1 VETYTRE
8 GLTFDVTD
16 IGPTDG
22 RVVVLLH
29 GFPEDRHCW
38 DRIGPAL
45 AAAGYRVIAP
55 DQRGYSPGARPPG
68 RRAYTMKK
76 LRDDVLALADVAG
89 AARFD
94 VVGHDW
100 GGAVA
105 WDLAANVPERIRS
118 LTSLSTPHPRA
129 LQSVLLRS
137 TQLLHSWY
145 VLFFQLPYVPEA
157 VMRRT
162 GRDRAS
168 RALVKGGLDADTAGR
183 YAERIA
189 GPGSITAPINWYRGL
204 PLGGRQPT
212 PEVKVPT
219 LYVWS
224 DRDIYLTRAAAEATS
239 RYVTGR
245 YRFEVL
251 TGTSHWIP
259 TAAADAV
266 TPMILSHLADSE

>member
-38 DRIGPAL
+38 DRIAPGL
-45 AAAGYRVIAP
+45 AGAGYRVIAP

-68 RRAYTMKK
+68 RRAYTVKK
-76 LRDDVLALADVAG
+76 LRLDVLALADVAG
-89 AARFD
+89 ATRFD

-100 GGAVA
+100 GGLVA
-105 WDLAANVPERIRS
+105 WDLAANFPERIRS

-129 LQSVLLRS
+129 VQSVVLRS
-137 TQLLHSWY
+137 TQLFHSWY
-145 VLFFQLPYVPEA
+145 MLFFQLPYIPEA
-157 VMRRT
+157 AMRWT
-162 GRDRAS
+162 GPERATK
-168 RALVKGGLDADTAGR
+168 ALTKGGLDPDTAAR
-183 YAERIA
+183 YAERLTNPA
-189 GPGSITAPINWYRGL
+189 SSTAPLNWYRGL
-204 PLGGRQPT
+204 PLGGRRPT
-212 PEVKVPT
+212 PDVKVPT

-224 DRDIYLTRAAAEATS
+224 DGDVYLTRAAAEGTA
-239 RYVTGR
+239 RYVSGR

-251 TGTSHWIP
+251 TGMSHWIP
-259 TAAADAV
+259 TGAPERV
-266 TPMILSHLADSE
+266 TPLILSHLSDT